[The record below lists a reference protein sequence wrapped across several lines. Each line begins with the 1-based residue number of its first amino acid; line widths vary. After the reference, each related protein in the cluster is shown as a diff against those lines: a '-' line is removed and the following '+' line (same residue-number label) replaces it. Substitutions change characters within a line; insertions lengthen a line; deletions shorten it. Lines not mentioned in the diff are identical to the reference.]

1 MVRGARRIAFGR
13 CWPRTLSVHLPPV
26 TRREPYRILFPLGVL
41 LAGAGVLP
49 WGLFALGFTQAYRP
63 IFHSVVFR
71 SMFHPL
77 AEVEGFLTC
86 FAVGSI
92 FTLVPQRTNT
102 APPARWQMAVALA
115 APVLIVIS
123 AALQWW
129 VVGQIAWLVVIGVM
143 IEFSIRRL
151 RSRPASGARP
161 VASVWISVGLLMGAT
176 GAAFAAVGEVWAK
189 EWPWLHDLGR
199 ALLTQGLFSGLCLG
213 AAGLLLSSPESGAK
227 DERRLSTGWTY
238 LVHAVGAAL
247 FLASFW
253 IGQLGSARL
262 GFALRAAVTLAVV
275 LQLRRAPLLS
285 NKEDGLARAVRIALW
300 MLPIGNAWISLVPA
314 NRRAGLHVIYLG
326 CFTLLVLVVSTY
338 LCAGR
343 ARRPDSPVEAS
354 SLQVWLGAACLALA
368 LGTRVLVEMDPPN
381 FKLWLG
387 VACVCF
393 VAATV
398 FMFRSVSEWLSQLF
412 EIESS
417 RPYDH
422 SPSQPPACEHR
433 PPSVPEI
440 GSRAS
445 SNPSTRQPPL
455 Q

>member
-1 MVRGARRIAFGR
+1 
-13 CWPRTLSVHLPPV
+13 
-26 TRREPYRILFPLGVL
+26 VL

-49 WGLFALGFTQAYRP
+49 WVLFALGFTQAYRP
-63 IFHSVVFR
+63 LFHSVVFR

-92 FTLVPQRTNT
+92 FTLVPQRTQT

-123 AALQWW
+123 AALRCW
-129 VVGQIAWLVVIGVM
+129 VVGQLAWLVMIAVM
-143 IEFSIRRL
+143 VEFSIRRL
-151 RSRPASGARP
+151 RSRLASGAPP
-161 VASVWISVGLLMGAT
+161 VASVWISVGLLMGAS
-176 GAAFAAVGEVWAK
+176 GAAFATVGEVWAK
-189 EWPWLHDLGR
+189 ELSWLHDLGR

-213 AAGLLLSSPESGAK
+213 AAGLLLRPPESAAEGR
-227 DERRLSTGWTY
+227 RRLSTGSTY
-238 LVHAVGAAL
+238 LVHAVGAAI

-275 LQLRRAPLLS
+275 FQLRRAPLLS
-285 NKEDGLARAVRIALW
+285 NKENALVRAVRIALG
-300 MLPIGNAWISLVPA
+300 MLPIGNTWIALVPA

-326 CFTLLVLVVSTY
+326 CFTLLVPVVSAY
-338 LCAGR
+338 LCAGHTR
-343 ARRPDSPVEAS
+343 HDDSPVLAS

-387 VACVCF
+387 VACICF
-393 VAATV
+393 VGATV
-398 FMFRSVSEWLSQLF
+398 FMLRSVSEWLSQLF

-417 RPYDH
+417 RPCDH

-445 SNPSTRQPPL
+445 SGPSTRQLPH

>member
-1 MVRGARRIAFGR
+1 
-13 CWPRTLSVHLPPV
+13 
-26 TRREPYRILFPLGVL
+26 
-41 LAGAGVLP
+41 
-49 WGLFALGFTQAYRP
+49 
-63 IFHSVVFR
+63 
-71 SMFHPL
+71 MFHPL

-92 FTLVPQRTNT
+92 FTLVPQRTQT

-123 AALQWW
+123 AALRCW
-129 VVGQIAWLVVIGVM
+129 VVGQLAWLVMIAVM
-143 IEFSIRRL
+143 VEFSIRRL
-151 RSRPASGARP
+151 RSRLASGAPP
-161 VASVWISVGLLMGAT
+161 VASVWISVGLLMGAS
-176 GAAFAAVGEVWAK
+176 GAAFATVGEVWAK
-189 EWPWLHDLGR
+189 ELSWLHDLGR

-213 AAGLLLSSPESGAK
+213 AAGLLLRPPESAAEGR
-227 DERRLSTGWTY
+227 RRLSTGSTY
-238 LVHAVGAAL
+238 LVHAVGAAI

-275 LQLRRAPLLS
+275 FQLRRAPLLS
-285 NKEDGLARAVRIALW
+285 NKENALVRAVRIALG
-300 MLPIGNAWISLVPA
+300 MLPIGNTWIALVPA

-326 CFTLLVLVVSTY
+326 CFTLLVPVVSAY
-338 LCAGR
+338 LCAGHTR
-343 ARRPDSPVEAS
+343 HDDSPVLAS

-387 VACVCF
+387 VACICF
-393 VAATV
+393 VGATV
-398 FMFRSVSEWLSQLF
+398 FMLRSVSEWLSQLF

-417 RPYDH
+417 RPCDH

-445 SNPSTRQPPL
+445 SGPSTRQLPH

>member
-1 MVRGARRIAFGR
+1 M
-13 CWPRTLSVHLPPV
+13 
-26 TRREPYRILFPLGVL
+26 
-41 LAGAGVLP
+41 
-49 WGLFALGFTQAYRP
+49 
-63 IFHSVVFR
+63 
-71 SMFHPL
+71 
-77 AEVEGFLTC
+77 
-86 FAVGSI
+86 
-92 FTLVPQRTNT
+92 
-102 APPARWQMAVALA
+102 
-115 APVLIVIS
+115 
-123 AALQWW
+123 
-129 VVGQIAWLVVIGVM
+129 
-143 IEFSIRRL
+143 
-151 RSRPASGARP
+151 
-161 VASVWISVGLLMGAT
+161 
-176 GAAFAAVGEVWAK
+176 
-189 EWPWLHDLGR
+189 
-199 ALLTQGLFSGLCLG
+199 
-213 AAGLLLSSPESGAK
+213 
-227 DERRLSTGWTY
+227 Y
-238 LVHAVGAAL
+238 LVHAAGAAI
-247 FLASFW
+247 FIASFW

-285 NKEDGLARAVRIALW
+285 NKEDALVRAVRIALW
-300 MLPIGNAWISLVPA
+300 MLPIGNAWIALVPA

-338 LCAGR
+338 LCAGH
-343 ARRPDSPVEAS
+343 ARHDDSPVKAS

-398 FMFRSVSEWLSQLF
+398 FMLRSVSEWLSQLF

-417 RPYDH
+417 RPCDR

-440 GSRAS
+440 GTRAS
-445 SNPSTRQPPL
+445 SGPSTRQLPH